1 MEWLKH
7 NDVIGDELAARRT
20 SRVIAADG
28 ELIYQRTTNSYRQPS
43 LVPVSWAGVVLNSG
57 VVGPSLVEVGLGG
70 GREWPVEKPNPGGRK
85 KTLRDTTRTAEI
97 SEST

>member
-1 MEWLKH
+1 M
-7 NDVIGDELAARRT
+7 A
-20 SRVIAADG
+20 
-28 ELIYQRTTNSYRQPS
+28 S
-43 LVPVSWAGVVLNSG
+43 LYISGPLTHTGNRHLSPVSWAGVVLNSG
-57 VVGPSLVEVGLGG
+57 VVGPSLVLVGLGG